1 MAACIE
7 DPVVIKQVLDHLRQK
22 VETSKSGVLPAS
34 RCRRLS
40 CTTGCLTDEPKSQR
54 YQSKCCA
61 HATAAEIC
69 RAG

>member
-7 DPVVIKQVLDHLRQK
+7 DPVVIRQVLDHLRQK

-40 CTTGCLTDEPKSQR
+40 CTTGCLTDAPKCQR
-54 YQSKCCA
+54 
-61 HATAAEIC
+61 
-69 RAG
+69 